1 MHVSDICKLWEK
13 TYWNFSKLVDIE
25 NEGKT
30 REKFKLKAVEPPT
43 FEGKIR
49 EWPTF
54 KSNYDRIVLP
64 IYDEDP
70 YVLLKCLRGSALEVV
85 RG

>member
-1 MHVSDICKLWEK
+1 MHVSDIYKLWEK
-13 TYWNFSKLVDIE
+13 TDWNFSKLVDIE
-25 NEGKT
+25 NEGNT
-30 REKFKLKAVEPPT
+30 RENFKLKAVEPPT